1 MRRVEYLLFGLAF
14 GMLGWCGW
22 TLLESRL
29 YQTLHE
35 NEFEQ
40 TVTRQAFAAAA
51 PALPHPEAPALPH
64 PEVPKGTALG
74 RIEIPRIDVSAII
87 AEGDSAATLR
97 LAVGHIPGTAFP
109 GEAGNVGL
117 AGHRDSFFRSLAR
130 IRLHDEIRVTAKS
143 GVVSLYRV
151 DSIAVVEPADVS
163 VLEPS
168 SRPSVTLVTCYPF
181 HFIGAAPKRF
191 VVKAGSV
198 SF

>member
-14 GMLGWCGW
+14 AMLGWCGW
-22 TLLESRL
+22 TLMESRL

-35 NEFEQ
+35 NEFEK
-40 TVTRQAFAAAA
+40 TVTHEAFAEVAT
-51 PALPHPEAPALPH
+51 ALPRRAVSE
-64 PEVPKGTALG
+64 GTALG
-74 RIEIPRIDVSAII
+74 RIEIPRIGVSAII
-87 AEGDSAATLR
+87 AEGDSEATLR

-130 IRLHDEIRVTAKS
+130 IRLHDEIRVTAKG
-143 GVVSLYRV
+143 GVAFLYRV

-163 VLEPS
+163 VLERGP
-168 SRPSVTLVTCYPF
+168 RPSVTLVTCYPF

-191 VVKAGSV
+191 VVKAGGV